1 MEPLKTTAVLM
12 PGQMWCCK
20 GFSKLSLSGTWFH
33 EMCFKKRFCVFG
45 EIPHWIK
52 SQKDDRAPLHQQD
65 AVPTVEESGNC
76 NTDETL
82 FVRDANEIHGASAN
96 MSAGTREVVLRNVAD
111 VAASV

>member
-12 PGQMWCCK
+12 PGQMWCSK
-20 GFSKLSLSGTWFH
+20 GFSKLEPGFNK
-33 EMCFKKRFCVFG
+33 MCFKKRFWVFG

-65 AVPTVEESGNC
+65 AVPTVKESGNC
-76 NTDETL
+76 STDETL
-82 FVRDANEIHGASAN
+82 FVRDATEVHGASAN
-96 MSAGTREVVLRNVAD
+96 MSAGTREVGLRNVAD

>member
-1 MEPLKTTAVLM
+1 MR
-12 PGQMWCCK
+12 
-20 GFSKLSLSGTWFH
+20 
-33 EMCFKKRFCVFG
+33 FKKRFCVFG

-52 SQKDDRAPLHQQD
+52 SHKDDRAPLHRQD

-82 FVRDANEIHGASAN
+82 FFATEVHGASAN
-96 MSAGTREVVLRNVAD
+96 MSAGTREVGLRNVAD